1 MATNGLRYGAAI
13 EIRQNFTGQISSSGS
28 SGASGYSSLETLYVR
43 RAFTY
48 FAGDNWGIVRAGQAD
63 GLIGIFD
70 NGVTTFQ
77 FLPTGNLNG
86 GDLRIAPQ
94 NAPPTF
100 RVPGPGRQR
109 IRQRETGVSVAAD
122 CRVRLRPPVRAE
134 HGERQRPGRQQLRR

>member
-13 EIRQNFTGQISSSGS
+13 EIRQNFTGQISNNGS
-28 SGASGYSSLETLYVR
+28 SGASGYASLETLYVR

-48 FAGDNWGIVRAGQAD
+48 VAGENWGIVRAGQAD

-86 GDLRIAPQ
+86 GDLHESLRQCCA
-94 NAPPTF
+94 ADL
-100 RVPGPGRQR
+100 RVPGPGGQR
-109 IRQRETGVSVAAD
+109 V
-122 CRVRLRPPVRAE
+122 
-134 HGERQRPGRQQLRR
+134 

>member
-1 MATNGLRYGAAI
+1 MKVQPQQIASFARLYAGGDGMATNGLRYGAAI
-13 EIRQNFTGQISSSGS
+13 EIRQNFTGQISNTGS

-48 FAGDNWGIVRAGQAD
+48 VAGENWGIVRVGQAD

-77 FLPTGNLNG
+77 FLPSGNLNG
-86 GDLRIAPQ
+86 GDLQGNWPSNVAP
-94 NAPPTF
+94 AV

-109 IRQRETGVSVAAD
+109 V
-122 CRVRLRPPVRAE
+122 
-134 HGERQRPGRQQLRR
+134 